1 MFPAVVV
8 DARGQLRNVVG
19 RCITLDI
26 RNFAEIV
33 HRVRGVGGAAPHPEE
48 KESAAVAAQSD
59 QSLNDSGY
67 VVLRKPRTNRLG
79 LLQVGLNVPPGI
91 TIHCEYSRISSTA
104 SLRSASRR
112 SAACSRLSGR
122 SSVMDLQPAARAA
135 IVSFQV
141 SPII

>member
-8 DARGQLRNVVG
+8 DARGQLRNIVG
-19 RCITLDI
+19 RCVALDI

-33 HRVRGVGGAAPHPEE
+33 YSVRSVGGAAPHPEKE
-48 KESAAVAAQSD
+48 ESAAVAPQCD
-59 QSLNDSGY
+59 QALNDSRD

-79 LLQVGLNVPPGI
+79 LLQVGLNVPPQI
-91 TIHCEYSRISSTA
+91 TIHCESPRISSTA
-104 SLRSASRR
+104 SLRSATRR
-112 SAACSRLSGR
+112 SAACSRLYGR